1 VHSREKTLVFHQLG
15 QFLALQLSCLTNFWL
30 IKLSKIFLKTLDVP
44 AFSLPRQNSSSQ
56 LPAKLPDELLRAPF
70 ICLHRSSVVPC
81 LHHLYDGPYAVLRCG
96 PRSFTT
102 RVGLWDV
109 IVSISCLK
117 ACTEVDPTH
126 GGLRRCGRLPG
137 KRPGGPSAT
146 KRVLFSDL
154 LVSSPSSSQV
164 PPSNGPGNRFS
175 GRGPVFCMPWTG
187 SANPVSTATV
197 PAPSAVTAT

>member
-1 VHSREKTLVFHQLG
+1 V
-15 QFLALQLSCLTNFWL
+15 
-30 IKLSKIFLKTLDVP
+30 
-44 AFSLPRQNSSSQ
+44 SS
-56 LPAKLPDELLRAPF
+56 
-70 ICLHRSSVVPC
+70 H
-81 LHHLYDGPYAVLRCG
+81 VLRCG

-102 RVGLWDV
+102 RVGLRDV

-126 GGLRRCGRLPG
+126 GGLQRCGRLPG

-164 PPSNGPGNRFS
+164 PPSNGPGTVFPVVDRFFACPGPAALS
-175 GRGPVFCMPWTG
+175 QSPQQQYLHRQRSPPHRLDLWPLLLLADARARGSPVETRLRSW
-187 SANPVSTATV
+187 
-197 PAPSAVTAT
+197 